1 MKAISLFAASA
12 VLGLALTG
20 CSGETP
26 LKPEE
31 SMEADLKAAGIKP
44 GGETHSKGSTK
55 ADQSQM
61 KGG

>member
-1 MKAISLFAASA
+1 MKAISLFAALA

-20 CSGETP
+20 CSGQT

-44 GGETHSKGSTK
+44 GGETHAKGSTK
-55 ADQSQM
+55 ADESQM
-61 KGG
+61 KGQ